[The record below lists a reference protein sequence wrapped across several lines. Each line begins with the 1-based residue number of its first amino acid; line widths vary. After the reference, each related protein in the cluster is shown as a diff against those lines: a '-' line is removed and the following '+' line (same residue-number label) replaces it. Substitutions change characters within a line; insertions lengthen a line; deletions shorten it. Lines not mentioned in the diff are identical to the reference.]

1 MTSQVHDEDEE
12 PSQPR
17 MRSLQD
23 LYDSTDEVHLVCLLA
38 DSENIAFEEAIR
50 DTKWKAAMDEEIK
63 AIDYDEVFAPVA
75 SHDQVADIFTKPL
88 PTVLFENL
96 KKMIGMKDRK
106 SFEFKG
112 GIC

>member
-1 MTSQVHDEDEE
+1 MNEESTWDWKNQKEAIQGESLSVAPMITPMTSQVHDEDEE

-38 DSENIAFEEAIR
+38 DSENTAFKEAVR
-50 DTKWKAAMDEEIK
+50 D
-63 AIDYDEVFAPVA
+63 
-75 SHDQVADIFTKPL
+75 
-88 PTVLFENL
+88 
-96 KKMIGMKDRK
+96 KMIGMKDRK